1 MKKLMF
7 IMMMLLGFVATSSSV
22 YAHSVSVQSAED
34 IEGSY
39 TGSLTKV
46 YMNGDK
52 SPVSP
57 IETVVT
63 SNGDGTYNFHIDAFQ
78 VGKMPGT
85 ITVDA
90 KNIEISSANST
101 FTATCTNAVNLKI
114 FGFIPAKYT
123 AYVTGSIENGK
134 LIYTLTVNAEY
145 SSAPFTAIVTFEG
158 NWASDL

>member
-22 YAHSVSVQSAED
+22 YAQSVSVQSAED

-57 IETVVT
+57 IETVLQAMVME
-63 SNGDGTYNFHIDAFQ
+63 HI
-78 VGKMPGT
+78 
-85 ITVDA
+85 I
-90 KNIEISSANST
+90 
-101 FTATCTNAVNLKI
+101 FTLMRSK
-114 FGFIPAKYT
+114 
-123 AYVTGSIENGK
+123 
-134 LIYTLTVNAEY
+134 
-145 SSAPFTAIVTFEG
+145 
-158 NWASDL
+158 

>member
-7 IMMMLLGFVATSSSV
+7 LMMMLLGFVATSSSV
-22 YAHSVSVQSAED
+22 YAQNVSVQSAEN
-34 IEGSY
+34 IEGNY

-57 IETVVT
+57 IETAVS

-90 KNIEISSANST
+90 NDIEIPSANCS
-101 FTATCTNAVNLKI
+101 FTATCTNAVNLNI
-114 FGFIPAKYT
+114 FGFIPAYYT
-123 AYVTGSIENGK
+123 ANVTGSIENGK

-145 SSAPFTAIVTFEG
+145 SNAPFTAIVTFEG
-158 NWASDL
+158 NWSSDL

>member
-1 MKKLMF
+1 MKKFMF
-7 IMMMLLGFVATSSSV
+7 IMMMLLGFVATSSV
-22 YAHSVSVQSAED
+22 YAQNVSVQSAED
-34 IEGSY
+34 IEGIY
-39 TGSLTKV
+39 TGKLSKV

-90 KNIEISSANST
+90 KKINIPSANCS
-101 FTATCTNAVNLKI
+101 FTATCTKAVKLTLLNI
-114 FGFIPAKYT
+114 IPAKYT
-123 AYVTGSIENGK
+123 ANVTGSIENGK

-145 SSAPFTAIVTFEG
+145 SNAPFTAIVTFEG
-158 NWASDL
+158 NWSSDL

>member
-22 YAHSVSVQSAED
+22 YAQSVSVQSAED

-63 SNGDGTYNFHIDAFQ
+63 SNGDGTYNFHIDAFK

-90 KNIEISSANST
+90 KNIESDPQ
-101 FTATCTNAVNLKI
+101 ATIELPVHVPLGFHSNWVNQDEI
-114 FGFIPAKYT
+114 F
-123 AYVTGSIENGK
+123 
-134 LIYTLTVNAEY
+134 
-145 SSAPFTAIVTFEG
+145 
-158 NWASDL
+158 

>member
-1 MKKLMF
+1 MKKFMF
-7 IMMMLLGFVATSSSV
+7 IMMMLLGFVATSSRV
-22 YAHSVSVQSAED
+22 YAKSASVQSAED
-34 IEGSY
+34 IEGIY

-57 IETVVT
+57 IETVVS

-90 KNIEISSANST
+90 EKIKITSANSS
-101 FTATCTNAVNLKI
+101 FTATCTKAVKLKI
-114 FGFIPAKYT
+114 FGFIPANYT
-123 AYVTGSIENGK
+123 AYVTGSVENGK
-134 LIYTLTVNAEY
+134 LVYTLTVNAEY
-145 SSAPFTAIVTFEG
+145 SNAPFTAIVTFEG
-158 NWASDL
+158 NWSSDL

>member
-1 MKKLMF
+1 MF

-22 YAHSVSVQSAED
+22 YAQHVSVQSAED
-34 IEGSY
+34 IEGIY
-39 TGSLTKV
+39 TGELSKV

-90 KNIEISSANST
+90 KNIKISSANCS
-101 FTATCTNAVNLKI
+101 FTATCTNAVNLTI
-114 FGFIPAKYT
+114 FGLIPANYT
-123 AYVTGSIENGK
+123 ANVTGTIENGK
-134 LIYTLTVNAEY
+134 LVYTLTVNAEY
-145 SSAPFTAIVTFEG
+145 SNAPFTAIVTFEG
-158 NWASDL
+158 TWDSDL

>member
-22 YAHSVSVQSAED
+22 YAQSVSVQSAED

-57 IETVVT
+57 IVTVVT
-63 SNGDGTYNFHIDAFQ
+63 SNGDGTYNF
-78 VGKMPGT
+78 
-85 ITVDA
+85 
-90 KNIEISSANST
+90 
-101 FTATCTNAVNLKI
+101 
-114 FGFIPAKYT
+114 
-123 AYVTGSIENGK
+123 
-134 LIYTLTVNAEY
+134 
-145 SSAPFTAIVTFEG
+145 
-158 NWASDL
+158 SDLAGGFAANNDCLITHDQSALYFSGKELFPVETSQQDRTIVKNSLSLYFRKPRPNC

>member
-22 YAHSVSVQSAED
+22 YAQSVSVQSAED

-63 SNGDGTYNFHIDAFQ
+63 SNGDGTYNFHIDAFK

-90 KNIEISSANST
+90 KNIEISSANSA
-101 FTATCTNAVNLKI
+101 FAATCANAVNLKI
-114 FGFIPAKYT
+114 FGFIPAYYT
-123 AYVTGSIENGK
+123 ANVTGSIENGK

-145 SSAPFTAIVTFEG
+145 SNAPFTAIVTFEG

>member
-1 MKKLMF
+1 MKKFMF

-22 YAHSVSVQSAED
+22 YAQNVSVQSAED
-34 IEGSY
+34 IEGIY
-39 TGSLTKV
+39 TGKLSKV

-57 IETVVT
+57 IETVVS

-90 KNIEISSANST
+90 NDIRIPSANST
-101 FTATCTNAVNLKI
+101 FTTTCTNAVNLKI
-114 FGFIPAKYT
+114 LGFIPAKYT
-123 AYVTGSIENGK
+123 ANVTGSIEDGK
-134 LIYTLTVNAEY
+134 LVYTLTVNAEY
-145 SSAPFTAIVTFEG
+145 SNAPFTAIVTFEG
-158 NWASDL
+158 TWDSDL